1 MTRFAVTILPAAEAE
16 VREAFLWYS
25 ERSPIAAAAFRAETL
40 ETIDR
45 LSIDARMWPED
56 EDAIRRRRL
65 RHFPYTVFYEIQGG
79 TVTVLAVA
87 HQRRKP
93 GYWRPR

>member
-45 LSIDARMWPED
+45 LSVDVWLLAEKPPPRKTPT
-56 EDAIRRRRL
+56 L
-65 RHFPYTVFYEIQGG
+65 R
-79 TVTVLAVA
+79 
-87 HQRRKP
+87 K
-93 GYWRPR
+93 